1 LENLKKIFEP
11 FYTTKDKGHGTG
23 LGLATVYGIVLD
35 HLGAII
41 VSSEKGIG
49 TSFKILLPNSNNMVV
64 KLSESNN
71 IIQGS
76 GLVLY
81 VDDDEVVRESTTI
94 TLKDM
99 GFEVLSVE
107 DGLKAIEVFKKRRAD
122 ISLVLMDINMPY
134 LNGEETYSRLKK
146 IDSSVKVILIT
157 GYTDNNEIKKLGING
172 FLEKPY
178 SNSDLNRMIIDVLE
192 KK

>member
-1 LENLKKIFEP
+1 MENLKKIFEP